1 MDKLIIVMP
10 VYNEEENIQNV
21 IDDWY
26 PVVEKIG
33 NDSKI
38 IIVND
43 GSTDNT
49 EKILAENS
57 NLKEHLFFH
66 TKPNSGHGPS
76 VTLAYKLALREN
88 PDYIFQ
94 IDSDGQVLVSDFE
107 RFWKHRNDYDV
118 IIGYR
123 KNRQDGFGRIVVT
136 KTLKALIKVVF
147 GCSVTDANTPFR
159 LMHSDVLR
167 KYINKIPED
176 YNLPNVI
183 LSTMFVKNKEN
194 VKFAK
199 ITFKPRA
206 AGENKLKVKKIF
218 KIGLK
223 SIKDFYNFKKVI

>member
-21 IDDWY
+21 INDWY

-33 NDSKI
+33 NGSKI

-49 EKILAENS
+49 EKILSENAL
-57 NLKEHLFFH
+57 LKKQLYFV

-76 VTLAYKLALREN
+76 VTYAYKMALKEN

-107 RFWKHRNDYDV
+107 RFWKHRNDYDA

-123 KNRQDGFGRIVVT
+123 KNRQDGFGRIIVT
-136 KTLKALIKVVF
+136 KTLKALIRVVF
-147 GCSVTDANTPFR
+147 GCTVTDANTPFR
-159 LMHSDVLR
+159 LMHTDVLK
-167 KYINKIPED
+167 KYIDKIPDD

-206 AGENKLKVKKIF
+206 AGVNKLNVKKIF

-223 SIKDFYNFKKVI
+223 SIKDFYNFKKII